1 MNQRMCEGLKVDKSN
16 IAASFPLVLSDPR
29 ASPLRPSGPKA
40 MLRFPPS
47 VRDPAAIN
55 DF

>member
-1 MNQRMCEGLKVDKSN
+1 MNQRMDEGPKIDKPY
-16 IAASFPLVLSDPR
+16 IAASFPLVLTDPR

>member
-1 MNQRMCEGLKVDKSN
+1 MNQSMEDDPMKKSSN
-16 IAASFPLVLSDPR
+16 IAASFPLVLREPR
-29 ASPLRPSGPKA
+29 ASPLRPRGPKA

>member
-1 MNQRMCEGLKVDKSN
+1 MKEGPNTKGSN

-29 ASPLRPSGPKA
+29 ASPLRPRGPKA
-40 MLRFPPS
+40 ILRFPPS